1 MTSKT
6 LKLVLNIEN
15 RECQKIVNLL
25 NNTATQSSKSRTKNW
40 VEINHV
46 RRGACKSK

>member
-6 LKLVLNIEN
+6 LKLVLYIEN

-25 NNTATQSSKSRTKNW
+25 NSTATQSW

-46 RRGACKSK
+46 RCGACKSK

>member
-6 LKLVLNIEN
+6 LKLVLYIEN
-15 RECQKIVNLL
+15 REFQKIVNLL
-25 NNTATQSSKSRTKNW
+25 NNTATQLSKSRTKNW